1 MFLRCA
7 SRDIEPPEF
16 TCNCYI
22 VVSPS
27 DPIVTSDYCNSCGI
41 TALDSTSINFYY
53 DCSNKLLGV
62 CSVVDPDHNCRGFI
76 PVPVPAPTPPPWL
89 APVNRPF
96 PTFGSSSAI
105 PANYPSA
112 LPSTSAAP
120 SSSQYPSSRPIS
132 EVVKIVGSRKP
143 TLNPMIESA
152 APIPTTSETPVGTTA
167 PDRDAGPTTTGQES
181 TSTGNEGSGPS
192 TLVFGVVIGLAGG
205 CFLLAVFAASLV
217 LCRKRND
224 QGSTIE
230 SSKISPLNRHI
241 IESNTADDSPPQRR
255 SLNEPNDV
263 PDSDNSLRKK
273 EKSYPVNHAQHVKDQ
288 CRSVVA
294 RPLSFRTSTTTT
306 LPIAFAVST
315 TNTTATTATI
325 TSTFSL
331 DQPARPT
338 CSSTET

>member
-1 MFLRCA
+1 MVGSGESSL
-7 SRDIEPPEF
+7 P
-16 TCNCYI
+16 N
-22 VVSPS
+22 
-27 DPIVTSDYCNSCGI
+27 
-41 TALDSTSINFYY
+41 
-53 DCSNKLLGV
+53 
-62 CSVVDPDHNCRGFI
+62 
-76 PVPVPAPTPPPWL
+76 
-89 APVNRPF
+89 
-96 PTFGSSSAI
+96 FGSSSAI
-105 PANYPSA
+105 PVNYPSA

-143 TLNPMIESA
+143 TSIPLIESA
-152 APIPTTSETPVGTTA
+152 APIPTTSETPIGTTTA

-241 IESNTADDSPPQRR
+241 IESNTADDFPPQRR
-255 SLNEPNDV
+255 SLNEPDDV

-273 EKSYPVNHAQHVKDQ
+273 EKSYPVNHGLHVKDQ

-294 RPLSFRTSTTTT
+294 RPLSFRTFTATTTT

-315 TNTTATTATI
+315 TNTSATTATSA
-325 TSTFSL
+325 TSTTSSL